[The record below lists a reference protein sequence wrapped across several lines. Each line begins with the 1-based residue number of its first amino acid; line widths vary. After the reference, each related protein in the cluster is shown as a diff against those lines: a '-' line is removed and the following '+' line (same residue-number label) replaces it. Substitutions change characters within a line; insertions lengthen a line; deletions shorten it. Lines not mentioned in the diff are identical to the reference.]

1 MPLSTGSG
9 TGVVPEDLMD
19 TAGALGMEGP
29 AGGGGVKGDGSE
41 KRGWGVPGDKIGDV
55 PGWEPAGKGESEGC
69 GLPESSF

>member
-41 KRGWGVPGDKIGDV
+41 KRGLGVPGDKIGDV
-55 PGWEPAGKGESEGC
+55 PG
-69 GLPESSF
+69 